1 MKRVGLANVER
12 DTTMAS
18 ESWQENNTKSDKP
31 AKKRRRF
38 RPFSFIL
45 MLFLI
50 GIIAGFSNNF
60 IPSESM
66 EPNLKVGDH
75 IATMRT
81 WLAYP
86 MGRMPSRGDI
96 IIFHIPKE
104 MDLSSMGQEEGNENS
119 GSSDD
124 NGSNNIATQLRDK
137 LIERQKKGDLL
148 IKRVIG
154 LPGDTIVLKD
164 KKVLVNG
171 KKLEENYAR
180 FDAEDDGFARFATA
194 ENPLKVPQG
203 ELFVLGDN
211 RKTSDDGRFW
221 GTLKRENI
229 AGKYLFVLYNEGS
242 EGKNSKI
249 ADEERQKNNN
259 D

>member
-1 MKRVGLANVER
+1 
-12 DTTMAS
+12 MAS
-18 ESWQENNTKSDKP
+18 ESWQEVSPKNEKP
-31 AKKRRRF
+31 TKKRRRF
-38 RPFSFIL
+38 RWFSLIL
-45 MLFLI
+45 LLFLV
-50 GIIAGFSNNF
+50 GILVGFSNNF

-66 EPNLKVGDH
+66 EPGLKTGDH
-75 IATMRT
+75 IATMRA

-96 IIFHIPKE
+96 IIFHLPKE
-104 MDLSSMGQEEGNENS
+104 MDFSAMGQDEGDS
-119 GSSDD
+119 GGSSSSDD
-124 NGSNNIATQLRDK
+124 NDDSANIATKIRDK

-154 LPGDTIVLKD
+154 LPGDTVVVKG
-164 KKVLVNG
+164 KEVLVNG
-171 KKLEENYAR
+171 KKLVEDYPKI
-180 FDAEDDGFARFATA
+180 DANDEFYARFATE
-194 ENPLKVPQG
+194 ENPLKVPPG

-229 AGKYLFVLYNEGS
+229 VGKFLFVLYNEGS
-242 EGKNSKI
+242 EGKNTKL
-249 ADEERQKNNN
+249 ADEERKKNNN